1 MTVWDK
7 GEWEM
12 EENNKNENVE
22 ITENT
27 QEEEQ
32 ENTTF
37 TRSDVDREVSK
48 AVEKAIA
55 NQRKKWEEEKQAEIE
70 QAKNEAE
77 EYAKMTQQE
86 KAQAEYEKRLQ
97 ELEKR
102 EKELN
107 NRQLFTE
114 IQSDLQENNL
124 PKDLAE
130 LLLPIQDNEKIKT
143 QINTIKELIDNT
155 VNERVKETL
164 RQDEPKD
171 STKEISNDPFAAK
184 LKQYK

>member
-1 MTVWDK
+1 
-7 GEWEM
+7 M
-12 EENNKNENVE
+12 EENKNNVE
-22 ITENT
+22 VEETENT
-27 QEEEQ
+27 QEQEQ
-32 ENTTF
+32 GNTTF

-48 AVEKAIA
+48 AVEKAIT
-55 NQRKKWEEEKQAEIE
+55 NQRKKWEEEKQAEE
-70 QAKNEAE
+70 D
-77 EYAKMTQQE
+77 
-86 KAQAEYEKRLQ
+86 KRLQ

-107 NRQLFTE
+107 NRQLFPE

-164 RQDEPKD
+164 RQDE
-171 STKEISNDPFAAK
+171 
-184 LKQYK
+184 